1 MMNTRFLSGLITW
14 LSLMAAFQTMGAP
27 VTVDVYQPVIPVLIG
42 RDNNPV
48 LKIIPGSQDT
58 TGFISEIKISL
69 SGKASTGD
77 IEKVSIFYSKDPETF
92 STTFQFG
99 KSLAPASKLTFKDH
113 FALTGKGFLWVS
125 VKLKS
130 KADLLH
136 KIGVTCLSVKTDMG
150 MALIKAAPVRGP
162 LRIGIALRQHMQD
175 GVHTYRIPGLT
186 TTPKGVLLAV
196 YDVRRKSSRDLQGDI
211 DIGMSRSVDGGSTWE
226 PMKIVLDRGTWGGL
240 PQKYNGVSDPCIL
253 TDENTGD
260 IYVAAL
266 WMYGVLD
273 QNGKWVEGLT
283 ETSEAWNH
291 QWREKGS
298 QPGFDVKQSA
308 QFLITKSKDDGLSWS
323 EPQNITSQCKRKE
336 WWLFAPAPG
345 HGITLSDGTL
355 VFPSQGRDENGLS
368 FSNIMWSK
376 DHGMTWNVSTPA
388 CFNTSECM
396 VVQRAD
402 GSLMLNVRDNRNKQD
417 TTSSNGRAVFVTTDL
432 GKTWT
437 EHPTSHKALIEPV
450 CMASIHKHTYT
461 VNGEKQS
468 VLLFSNPDSKQS
480 RKDITI
486 KVSFDNGVTW
496 PSRYWILLDEYKG
509 RGYSCI
515 TSIGEQYI
523 GILYESSQ
531 ADLVF
536 QKIALDELLKR

>member
-136 KIGVTCLSVKTDMG
+136 KIGVTCLSVKTDRG